1 MTARQFFRRNRIVF
15 LIVAALLL
23 VYSNGAGL
31 GEISG
36 VPYVKEGAF
45 ALTLAVLLWLAF
57 GMFTAMAAAMKHQR
71 KSLEGGR
78 E

>member
-23 VYSNGAGL
+23 VYSNGARL

-57 GMFTAMAAAMKHQR
+57 SMFTAMAVAMKPQR
-71 KSLEGGR
+71 KSLEGR
-78 E
+78 PE

>member
-1 MTARQFFRRNRIVF
+1 VTARQFFRRNRIVF

-23 VYSNGAGL
+23 VYSKGAQL
-31 GEISG
+31 SELSG

-45 ALTLAVLLWLAF
+45 AVTLAILLWLAF
-57 GMFTAMAAAMKHQR
+57 SMFSAMAAAMKAQH
-71 KSLEGGR
+71 KSLEGPS

>member
-23 VYSNGAGL
+23 VYSNGARL

-57 GMFTAMAAAMKHQR
+57 SMFTAMSTAMREQR
-71 KSLEGGR
+71 KSLEGGP

>member
-1 MTARQFFRRNRIVF
+1 MTARQFFRRNRIFF

-23 VYSNGAGL
+23 IYSNGARL

-45 ALTLAVLLWLAF
+45 ALTLAIMVWLAF
-57 GMFTAMAAAMKHQR
+57 NMFAAMSAAMKQQR
-71 KSLEGGR
+71 KSLEGGP